1 MPNKK
6 IMLLSGLIAG
16 VLVAVVGG
24 GTYFY
29 LDAKSVPIAKAKTVG
44 DSTPTVAQ
52 DEKPEV
58 KQEEKAEE
66 KPNQV
71 IKAKDGNSV
80 VGVPDIRDYPI
91 AVKFKPGKEEEG
103 KRILA
108 ELHEFYNNL
117 TGWGGAEHIDWSSL
131 KYAEMQ
137 EKIQSFRDTLEPN
150 TSRIENDVNNAT
162 VLLGVAYR
170 YEDSMAMRYVH
181 RIFHDLD
188 YHLNGTQVD
197 QEWGVTSAF
206 NGNPKEIRD
215 YLLGSGFFAKYYGE
229 NENTEQN

>member
-1 MPNKK
+1 MTNKK
-6 IMLLSGLIAG
+6 MLLLSG
-16 VLVAVVGG
+16 VLTGALVIGG
-24 GTYFY
+24 GTYFF
-29 LDAKSVPIAKAKTVG
+29 LDSKPASTSVAEAKTEEAKKPKESNLIEV
-44 DSTPTVAQ
+44 Q
-52 DEKPEV
+52 EKKPEV
-58 KQEEKAEE
+58 KTEE
-66 KPNQV
+66 KPDKV
-71 IKAKDGNSV
+71 LKARDGNSV
-80 VGVPDIRDYPI
+80 VGVPDIRDYSI

-117 TGWGGAEHIDWSSL
+117 TGWGDAEHIDWSNL

-188 YHLNGTQVD
+188 HHINGTPVD
-197 QEWGVTSAF
+197 KEWGVTSAF
-206 NGNPKEIRD
+206 NGNPKEIRN
-215 YLLGSGFFAKYYGE
+215 YLLGSGFFAE
-229 NENTEQN
+229 NKK

>member
-1 MPNKK
+1 MANKK
-6 IMLLSGLIAG
+6 ALLLSIVIAMT
-16 VLVAVVGG
+16 LVTVIGG

-29 LDAKSVPIAKAKTVG
+29 LDSKSVAKAKTAEN
-44 DSTPTVAQ
+44 STLIDKETKVKS
-52 DEKPEV
+52 EK
-58 KQEEKAEE
+58 KS
-66 KPNQV
+66 NQV
-71 IKAKDGNSV
+71 LKARDGNSV
-80 VGVPDIRDYPI
+80 VGVPDIRDYSI

-117 TGWGGAEHIDWSSL
+117 TGWGSAEHIDWSNL

-188 YHLNGTQVD
+188 HHINGTPVD
-197 QEWGVTSAF
+197 KEWGVTSAF
-206 NGNPKEIRD
+206 NGNPKEIRN
-215 YLLGSGFFAKYYGE
+215 YLLGSGFFAK
-229 NENTEQN
+229 QNK